1 MATIGATY
9 HEHMARALPGQWGDT
24 SAYNIDGACVVGK
37 PDGGEVSKP
46 DSGKVGKPDGGEV
59 GDIYVG
65 AAVQHGGVDAMGNK
79 LIKPMAKSG
88 KAYGVA
94 IRSHFQTVSKNGRM
108 VYENGG
114 GINVMTKGRVWM
126 LCNKPEKTA
135 PTFGEAVKL
144 DTDGTVKL
152 DTDGTVKLDAD
163 GTVEAEG
170 AIETTWTFTGDYTAF
185 GDLQLVEVQV
195 K

>member
-37 PDGGEVSKP
+37 SDGGK
-46 DSGKVGKPDGGEV
+46 V

-79 LIKPMAKSG
+79 LIKPMAASG

-94 IRSHFQTVSKNGRM
+94 IRSHFQTTAKNGRM
-108 VYENGG
+108 VYEDGS
-114 GINVMTKGRVWM
+114 GINVMTEGRVWM
-126 LCNKPEKTA
+126 LRDKNEKTA
-135 PTFGEAVKL
+135 PTFGAAVKL
-144 DTDGTVKL
+144 DENGFVKNEGSI
-152 DTDGTVKLDAD
+152 DTA
-163 GTVEAEG
+163 
-170 AIETTWTFTGDYTAF
+170 WTFTGDYTAF

-195 K
+195 Q

>member
-24 SAYNIDGACVVGK
+24 SKYNIDGACVVGK
-37 PDGGEVSKP
+37 LDGGK
-46 DSGKVGKPDGGEV
+46 V

-79 LIKPMAKSG
+79 LIKPMAASG

-108 VYENGG
+108 VYEDGS
-114 GINVMTKGRVWM
+114 GINVMTEGRVWM
-126 LCNKPEKTA
+126 LRDKDEKTA
-135 PTFGEAVKL
+135 PTFGAAVKL
-144 DTDGTVKL
+144 DENGFVKNEGSI
-152 DTDGTVKLDAD
+152 DTA
-163 GTVEAEG
+163 
-170 AIETTWTFTGDYTAF
+170 WTFTGDYTAF

-195 K
+195 Q

>member
-37 PDGGEVSKP
+37 PEGG
-46 DSGKVGKPDGGEV
+46 DT

-65 AAVQHGGVDAMGNK
+65 AAVQLAGIDSMGNK
-79 LIKPMAKSG
+79 LIKPMGASG

-94 IRSHFQTVSKNGRM
+94 IRSHFQTVSKYGRM
-108 VYENGG
+108 VYESGG
-114 GINVMTKGRVWM
+114 GINVMTEGRVWM
-126 LCNKPEKTA
+126 LRDKDEKTA
-135 PTFGEAVKL
+135 PTFGAAVKL
-144 DTDGTVKL
+144 DENGFVKNEGSI
-152 DTDGTVKLDAD
+152 DTA
-163 GTVEAEG
+163 
-170 AIETTWTFTGDYTAF
+170 WTFTGDYTAF

-195 K
+195 Q

>member
-24 SAYNIDGACVVGK
+24 SAYNIDGACVVVK
-37 PDGGEVSKP
+37 PD
-46 DSGKVGKPDGGEV
+46 DGKV

-79 LIKPMAKSG
+79 LIKPMAASG

-94 IRSHFQTVSKNGRM
+94 IRSHFQTTAKNGRM
-108 VYENGG
+108 VYEDGS
-114 GINVMTKGRVWM
+114 GINVMTEGRVWM
-126 LCNKPEKTA
+126 LRNKDEKTA
-135 PTFGEAVKL
+135 PTFAAVKL
-144 DTDGTVKL
+144 DTDGTVKA
-152 DTDGTVKLDAD
+152 K
-163 GTVEAEG
+163 G

-195 K
+195 Q

>member
-37 PDGGEVSKP
+37 SDGGK
-46 DSGKVGKPDGGEV
+46 V

-79 LIKPMAKSG
+79 LIKPMAASG

-94 IRSHFQTVSKNGRM
+94 IRSHFQTTSANGRM
-108 VYENGG
+108 MYEAGG
-114 GINVMTKGRVWM
+114 GINVMTEGRVWM
-126 LCNKPEKTA
+126 VAKDETA
-135 PTFGEAVKL
+135 PAYQTAIKLTENGEV
-144 DTDGTVKL
+144 DT
-152 DTDGTVKLDAD
+152 AN
-163 GTVEAEG
+163 GTVETKWVA
-170 AIETTWTFTGDYTAF
+170 TGDFTEF
-185 GDLQLVEVQV
+185 QDLKLVEV
-195 K
+195 KLFGA

>member
-1 MATIGATY
+1 MATIGASY

-37 PDGGEVSKP
+37 ADGSA
-46 DSGKVGKPDGGEV
+46 V
-59 GDIYVG
+59 GDIFVG
-65 AAVQHGGVDAMGNK
+65 AAVQLSGVDAFGNK
-79 LIKPMAKSG
+79 LIIPMAESG

-94 IRSHFQTVSKNGRM
+94 IRSHFQTASKNGRM
-108 VYENGG
+108 VYESGG
-114 GINVMTKGRVWM
+114 GINVMTEGRVWM
-126 LCNKPEKTA
+126 LRNKSEKTA

-144 DTDGTVKL
+144 DADGTVK
-152 DTDGTVKLDAD
+152 
-163 GTVEAEG
+163 AEG

-195 K
+195 Q

>member
-24 SAYNIDGACVVGK
+24 SAYNIDGACVVGE
-37 PDGGEVSKP
+37 PEGS
-46 DSGKVGKPDGGEV
+46 EV

-79 LIKPMAKSG
+79 LIKPMAASG

-94 IRSHFQTVSKNGRM
+94 IRSHFQTTAKNGRM
-108 VYENGG
+108 VYEDGS
-114 GINVMTKGRVWM
+114 GINVMTEGRVWM
-126 LCNKPEKTA
+126 LRDKDEKTA
-135 PTFGEAVKL
+135 PTFGAAVKL
-144 DTDGTVKL
+144 DENGFVKN
-152 DTDGTVKLDAD
+152 
-163 GTVEAEG
+163 EG
-170 AIETTWTFTGDYTAF
+170 SIDTTWTFTGDYTAF

-195 K
+195 Q

>member
-24 SAYNIDGACVVGK
+24 SKYNIDGACVVGK
-37 PDGGEVSKP
+37 SDGG
-46 DSGKVGKPDGGEV
+46 DVGDIYV

-79 LIKPMAKSG
+79 LIKPMAVSG

-114 GINVMTKGRVWM
+114 GINVMTEGRVWM
-126 LCNKPEKTA
+126 LCDKGEKTA
-135 PTFGEAVKL
+135 PTFGAAVKL
-144 DTDGTVKL
+144 DENGFVKN
-152 DTDGTVKLDAD
+152 
-163 GTVEAEG
+163 EG
-170 AIETTWTFTGDYTAF
+170 SINTTWTFTGDYTAF

-195 K
+195 Q

>member
-24 SAYNIDGACVVGK
+24 SAYNIDGACVVGE
-37 PDGGEVSKP
+37 PEGS
-46 DSGKVGKPDGGEV
+46 EV

-65 AAVQHGGVDAMGNK
+65 AAVQLAGVDSMGNK
-79 LIKPMAKSG
+79 LIKPMKTSG

-114 GINVMTKGRVWM
+114 GINVMTEGRVWM
-126 LCNKPEKTA
+126 LRNKSEENA

-144 DTDGTVKL
+144 DTDGTVKS
-152 DTDGTVKLDAD
+152 DGEIVTV
-163 GTVEAEG
+163 
-170 AIETTWTFTGDYTAF
+170 WTFTGDYTAF
-185 GDLQLVEVQV
+185 GDLKLVEVQV
-195 K
+195 Q

>member
-37 PDGGEVSKP
+37 PDGGEV
-46 DSGKVGKPDGGEV
+46 

-79 LIKPMAKSG
+79 LIKPMEASG

-114 GINVMTKGRVWM
+114 GINVMTEGRVWM
-126 LCNKPEKTA
+126 LRDKSEKTA
-135 PTFGEAVKL
+135 PTFGEVVKL
-144 DTDGTVKL
+144 DTDGTVKS
-152 DTDGTVKLDAD
+152 DGT
-163 GTVEAEG
+163 
-170 AIETTWTFTGDYTAF
+170 IETTWTFTGDYTAF

-195 K
+195 Q

>member
-37 PDGGEVSKP
+37 PEGG
-46 DSGKVGKPDGGEV
+46 DT

-65 AAVQHGGVDAMGNK
+65 AAVQLAGVDAMGNK
-79 LIKPMAKSG
+79 LIKPMGASG

-114 GINVMTKGRVWM
+114 GINVMTEGRVWM
-126 LCNKPEKTA
+126 LRDKDEKTA
-135 PTFGEAVKL
+135 PTFGAAVKL
-144 DTDGTVKL
+144 DENGFVKN
-152 DTDGTVKLDAD
+152 
-163 GTVEAEG
+163 EG

-195 K
+195 Q

>member
-37 PDGGEVSKP
+37 PEGG
-46 DSGKVGKPDGGEV
+46 DT

-65 AAVQHGGVDAMGNK
+65 AAVQLAGIDSMGNK
-79 LIKPMAKSG
+79 LIKPMGASG

-94 IRSHFQTVSKNGRM
+94 IRSHFQTVSKYGRM
-108 VYENGG
+108 VYESGG
-114 GINVMTKGRVWM
+114 GINVMTEGRVWM
-126 LCNKPEKTA
+126 LRNKSEKTA
-135 PTFGEAVKL
+135 PTFGEVVKL
-144 DTDGTVKL
+144 DNDGTVKS
-152 DTDGTVKLDAD
+152 
-163 GTVEAEG
+163 EG

-195 K
+195 Q

>member
-37 PDGGEVSKP
+37 PEGG
-46 DSGKVGKPDGGEV
+46 DT

-65 AAVQHGGVDAMGNK
+65 AAVQLAGVDAMGNK
-79 LIKPMAKSG
+79 LIKPMAASG

-94 IRSHFQTVSKNGRM
+94 IRSHFQTTAKNGRM
-108 VYENGG
+108 VYEDGS
-114 GINVMTKGRVWM
+114 GINVMTEGRVWM
-126 LCNKPEKTA
+126 LRYKDEKTA
-135 PTFGEAVKL
+135 PTFGAAVKL
-144 DTDGTVKL
+144 DENGFVKS
-152 DTDGTVKLDAD
+152 D
-163 GTVEAEG
+163 G
-170 AIETTWTFTGDYTAF
+170 AIDTAWTFTGDYTAF

-195 K
+195 Q

>member
-9 HEHMARALPGQWGDT
+9 HEQMARALPGQWGDT
-24 SAYNIDGACVVGK
+24 SAYNIDGACVVAK
-37 PDGGEVSKP
+37 AEGG
-46 DSGKVGKPDGGEV
+46 DT

-65 AAVQHGGVDAMGNK
+65 AAVQFSGVDSMGNK
-79 LIKPMAKSG
+79 LIKPMGADG

-114 GINVMTKGRVWM
+114 GINVMTEGRVWM
-126 LCNKPEKTA
+126 LRNKGEKTA
-135 PTFGEAVKL
+135 PTLGAAVKL
-144 DTDGTVKL
+144 DENGFVKNEGT
-152 DTDGTVKLDAD
+152 
-163 GTVEAEG
+163 
-170 AIETTWTFTGDYTAF
+170 INTTWTFTGDYTAF

-195 K
+195 Q

>member
-1 MATIGATY
+1 
-9 HEHMARALPGQWGDT
+9 
-24 SAYNIDGACVVGK
+24 
-37 PDGGEVSKP
+37 
-46 DSGKVGKPDGGEV
+46 
-59 GDIYVG
+59 VG

-79 LIKPMAKSG
+79 LIKPMKASG

-114 GINVMTKGRVWM
+114 GINVMTEGRVWM
-126 LCNKPEKTA
+126 LLNKSERTA
-135 PTFGEAVKL
+135 PTFGAVVKL
-144 DTDGTVKL
+144 GTDGTVKS
-152 DTDGTVKLDAD
+152 D
-163 GTVEAEG
+163 G

-195 K
+195 Q

>member
-24 SAYNIDGACVVGK
+24 SAYNIDGACVVGQ
-37 PDGGEVSKP
+37 PDGGK
-46 DSGKVGKPDGGEV
+46 V

-79 LIKPMAKSG
+79 LIKPMATSD

-94 IRSHFQTVSKNGRM
+94 IRSHFQTTAKNGRM
-108 VYENGG
+108 VYEDGS
-114 GINVMTKGRVWM
+114 GINVMTEGRVWM
-126 LCNKPEKTA
+126 LRDKDEKTA
-135 PTFGEAVKL
+135 PTFGAAVKL
-144 DTDGTVKL
+144 DENGFVKNKGT
-152 DTDGTVKLDAD
+152 
-163 GTVEAEG
+163 
-170 AIETTWTFTGDYTAF
+170 IETTWTFTGDYTAF

-195 K
+195 Q

>member
-37 PDGGEVSKP
+37 PEGG
-46 DSGKVGKPDGGEV
+46 DT

-65 AAVQHGGVDAMGNK
+65 AAVQLAGIDSMGNK
-79 LIKPMAKSG
+79 LIKPMGASG

-94 IRSHFQTVSKNGRM
+94 IRSHFQTVSKHGRM
-108 VYENGG
+108 VYESGS
-114 GINVMTKGRVWM
+114 GINVMTEGRVWM
-126 LCNKPEKTA
+126 LRNKSEKTA

-144 DTDGTVKL
+144 DTDGTVK
-152 DTDGTVKLDAD
+152 
-163 GTVEAEG
+163 AEG

-195 K
+195 Q

>member
-37 PDGGEVSKP
+37 ADGSA
-46 DSGKVGKPDGGEV
+46 V
-59 GDIYVG
+59 GDIFVG
-65 AAVQHGGVDAMGNK
+65 AAVQLSGVDAFGNK
-79 LIKPMAKSG
+79 LIIPMAESG

-114 GINVMTKGRVWM
+114 GINVMTEGRVWM
-126 LCNKPEKTA
+126 LRNKLEKTA

-144 DTDGTVKL
+144 DTDGTVKS
-152 DTDGTVKLDAD
+152 DGT
-163 GTVEAEG
+163 
-170 AIETTWTFTGDYTAF
+170 IETTWTFTGDYTAF

-195 K
+195 Q